1 MINSW
6 TFTFLRLFF
15 LCIFGG
21 TLVIYI
27 SKNDL
32 SFILFLIII
41 LFILTLDYFFNQKL
55 FILKNKVI
63 IFKNFRFIT
72 VLKNDITAINIFSKY
87 ERKVPGK
94 DVKVIIYQK
103 NKNHIKLNLG
113 PIILWKNVEERIK
126 NIFPGSKYK
135 VKIVSD

>member
-21 TLVIYI
+21 TLVIDI

-32 SFILFLIII
+32 SFILVLIII
-41 LFILTLDYFFNQKL
+41 LFILTLDYFINQKL

-87 ERKVPGK
+87 EIKVPGK
-94 DVKVIIYQK
+94 IVKVIIYQK

-135 VKIVSD
+135 VKIISD

>member
-6 TFTFLRLFF
+6 TYTFLRLFF
-15 LCIFGG
+15 MFIFGG
-21 TLVIYI
+21 TLVTCI
-27 SKNDL
+27 SKKNL
-32 SFILFLIII
+32 FFIPMLLLI
-41 LFILTLDYFFNQKL
+41 LFIILVDYCINQKL

-63 IFKNFRFIT
+63 IFQKYRLIK
-72 VLKNDITAINIFSKY
+72 VLKNEITAIDIFSKY
-87 ERKVPGK
+87 ESKVPGK
-94 DVKVIIYQK
+94 VIKVTIYQK

-113 PIILWKNVEERIK
+113 PIILWKSVEKRIK